1 MGLSLRVHEY
11 ASSGGREILSRTNPY
26 VRFTQKD
33 EPTFIVQSGCVYGAG
48 GGLVEPENVPE
59 WVWDRI
65 EGLAPKVR
73 EELKMR
79 RPGGKAH
86 ESTSTKKGA

>member
-11 ASSGGREILSRTNPY
+11 TNKGGQDVLVRSSPY

-48 GGLVEPENVPE
+48 GGLIEPENVPD

-65 EGLAPKVR
+65 EGLTPRVR
-73 EELKMR
+73 DELKIR
-79 RPGGKAH
+79 KPGGKAH
-86 ESTSTKKGA
+86 PSTKKD